1 MTIDFSLKPILAGDL
16 VVLRPVASTD
26 ARTLH
31 QLMADEE
38 VSVLT
43 GSVHADGQ
51 VAAEL
56 WSLEQLEEVYARW
69 SVAEDRIV
77 WVIIERKTGN
87 TVGESVLHDLDSA
100 NRACGFRI
108 WISGARDRG
117 LGTEATRLTM
127 GHAFEGQGLHR
138 VELEVFD
145 FNPRALHV
153 YDNVGFVHEGT
164 RREALRY
171 NDGWVDAHRMAILE
185 SDWFAR
191 GKGQ

>member
-1 MTIDFSLKPILAGDL
+1 MTIDFSVKPTLTGDL

-77 WVIIERKTGN
+77 WVVIERKTGN
-87 TVGESVLHDLDSA
+87 TVGESILHDLDFA
-100 NRACGFRI
+100 NRSCGFRI

-153 YDNVGFVHEGT
+153 YVKVGFVHEGT

-171 NDGWVDAHRMAILE
+171 NDGWVDAHHLAI
-185 SDWFAR
+185 F
-191 GKGQ
+191 